1 MKKKIIWVIVL
12 LLFVIAI
19 VVASIYINKKGQEY
33 IQDSQTGN
41 MLNAD
46 DSAGTTEE
54 NTINENE
61 EAEHITVIEVTDETF
76 EEEVL
81 NSDKPVLIDFYAN
94 WCVPCRVFSPIVEEV
109 AQENSNIKVVK
120 VNVDESQEITTKYQV
135 MSMPTLVVIEN
146 GTEVTRSIGIISKSE
161 ILDMING
168 KDI

>member
-12 LLFVIAI
+12 VLLILAI

-46 DSAGTTEE
+46 DSADTAEE

-61 EAEHITVIEVTDETF
+61 EAEHTTVIEVTDETF

-94 WCVPCRVFSPIVEEV
+94 WCVPCRIFSPIVEEV

-120 VNVDESQEITTKYQV
+120 VNVDESQEITTKYQI
-135 MSMPTLVVIEN
+135 MSMPTLVVLEN

>member
-46 DSAGTTEE
+46 DSAGTAEE

-94 WCVPCRVFSPIVEEV
+94 WCVPCRMFSPIVEEV

-135 MSMPTLVVIEN
+135 MSMPTLVVLEN

-161 ILDMING
+161 ILDMINR

>member
-1 MKKKIIWVIVL
+1 MNKKIIWVIVL
-12 LLFVIAI
+12 ALFVIAV

-61 EAEHITVIEVTDETF
+61 EADHITVIEVTDQTF
-76 EEEVL
+76 EQEVL
-81 NSDKPVLIDFYAN
+81 NSDIPVLIDFYAD
-94 WCVPCRVFSPIVEEV
+94 WCAPCRIFSPIVEEV

-120 VNVDESQEITTKYQV
+120 VNVDESQAITTKYQI
-135 MSMPTLVVIEN
+135 MSMPTLVVIKN
-146 GTEVTRSIGIISKSE
+146 GNEVTRSVGVISKSE
-161 ILDMING
+161 TLNMI
-168 KDI
+168 K

>member
-94 WCVPCRVFSPIVEEV
+94 WCVPCRMFSPIVEEV

-135 MSMPTLVVIEN
+135 MSMPTLVVLEN

>member
-1 MKKKIIWVIVL
+1 MNKKIIWVIVL
-12 LLFVIAI
+12 ALFVIAI

-61 EAEHITVIEVTDETF
+61 EADHITVIEVTDQTF
-76 EEEVL
+76 EQEVL
-81 NSDKPVLIDFYAN
+81 NSDIPVLIDFYAD
-94 WCVPCRVFSPIVEEV
+94 WCVPCRIFSPIVEEV

-120 VNVDESQEITTKYQV
+120 VNVDESQAITTKYQI
-135 MSMPTLVVIEN
+135 MSMPTLVVIKN
-146 GTEVTRSIGIISKSE
+146 GNEVARSIGIISKSE
-161 ILDMING
+161 ILDMISR

>member
-109 AQENSNIKVVK
+109 AQENSNIKVVE

>member
-94 WCVPCRVFSPIVEEV
+94 WCVPCRMFSPIVEEV

>member
-46 DSAGTTEE
+46 DSADTAEE

-61 EAEHITVIEVTDETF
+61 EAEHTTVIEVTDETF

-94 WCVPCRVFSPIVEEV
+94 WCVPCRIFSPIVEEV

-135 MSMPTLVVIEN
+135 MSMPTLVVIKN

>member
-1 MKKKIIWVIVL
+1 MNKKIIWVIVL
-12 LLFVIAI
+12 ALFVIAI

-61 EAEHITVIEVTDETF
+61 EADHITVIEVTDQTF
-76 EEEVL
+76 EQEVL
-81 NSDKPVLIDFYAN
+81 NSDIPVLIDFYAD
-94 WCVPCRVFSPIVEEV
+94 WCVPCRIFSPIVEEV
-109 AQENSNIKVVK
+109 AQENSDIKVVK
-120 VNVDESQEITTKYQV
+120 VNVDESQAITTKYQI
-135 MSMPTLVVIEN
+135 MSMPTLVVIKDGN
-146 GTEVTRSIGIISKSE
+146 EVARSIGIISKSE
-161 ILDMING
+161 ILDMISR

>member
-94 WCVPCRVFSPIVEEV
+94 WCVPCRIFSPIVEEV

-135 MSMPTLVVIEN
+135 MSMPTLVVLEN

>member
-1 MKKKIIWVIVL
+1 
-12 LLFVIAI
+12 
-19 VVASIYINKKGQEY
+19 
-33 IQDSQTGN
+33 

-94 WCVPCRVFSPIVEEV
+94 WCVPCRMFSPIVEEV

>member
-1 MKKKIIWVIVL
+1 MNKKIIWVIVL
-12 LLFVIAI
+12 ALFVIAI

-33 IQDSQTGN
+33 IQDSQTEN

-46 DSAGTTEE
+46 NSTNTAEE
-54 NTINENE
+54 NTENE
-61 EAEHITVIEVTDETF
+61 EVDNTSVIEVTDQTF
-76 EEEVL
+76 EQEVL
-81 NSDKPVLIDFYAN
+81 NSDKPVLIDFYAD
-94 WCVPCRVFSPIVEEV
+94 WCVPCRIFSPIVEEV